1 MTKSLANNNFRRSPR
16 RKKKVRADWDTYIY
30 IYVYQLRIY
39 NIYIYISYIHVSCVC
54 VRHTVVNTLMLPLIQ
69 KHQGK
74 GSLGSLCVLVL
85 WTPRR
90 LGTWNIFVIKVVVGD
105 DKMVWFSMFFFV
117 CISWP
122 VFLPYIFFAIHDLD
136 FSMLV
141 IMCIYI
147 YIFMYLKYDFYIDD
161 FFFRMSSF
169 VSELCIRSNLRWY
182 LDIGWVDLYVENGSI
197 WKVRILLGDTSIF
210 DWTMIMERRLPG
222 TTFFF
227 CLVA

>member
-1 MTKSLANNNFRRSPR
+1 
-16 RKKKVRADWDTYIY
+16 
-30 IYVYQLRIY
+30 
-39 NIYIYISYIHVSCVC
+39 
-54 VRHTVVNTLMLPLIQ
+54 MLPLIQ

-105 DKMVWFSMFFFV
+105 DKMVWFSMFFCLYIMTCFFTIHIF
-117 CISWP
+117 CNSW
-122 VFLPYIFFAIHDLD
+122 FRFFNAGDH
-136 FSMLV
+136 V
-141 IMCIYI
+141 YI